1 MISRMLRK
9 IARTIAEMNHA
20 QRRIT
25 VLTNAP
31 DRMVPD
37 PGKAPDTY
45 AEFLY
50 RTSGLLMHEPSAA
63 RRARGQL
70 VH

>member
-1 MISRMLRK
+1 
-9 IARTIAEMNHA
+9 MNYA
-20 QRRIT
+20 QRRVATLIS
-25 VLTNAP
+25 AP
-31 DRMVPD
+31 DRVAPD
-37 PGKAPDTY
+37 HAKAPGTY

-50 RTSGLLMHEPSAA
+50 RTSGLLTHEPSAA

>member
-1 MISRMLRK
+1 MITRLLQK
-9 IARTIAEMNHA
+9 ITRTIADMNYA
-20 QRRIT
+20 QRRVT
-25 VLTNAP
+25 TLTNAP

-50 RTSGLLMHEPSAA
+50 RTSGLLLHEPSAA
-63 RRARGQL
+63 HRAHGRL